1 MSRQISS
8 DEQTIGILAE
18 ENTNLKDA
26 IHKKEEVF
34 NEMANKIAQL
44 NEENQRLSQGNAQSM
59 EMIENYNRDQYR

>member
-26 IHKKEEVF
+26 VHKKEEAC
-34 NEMANKIAQL
+34 NEMASKVAEL
-44 NEENQRLSQGNAQSM
+44 NEENQRLSRGNAQSV
-59 EMIENYNRDQYR
+59 EMMENYNRDQYR